1 MIDYSES
8 LIAIKQYRKK
18 AHDLILKRD
27 YLSALEALDQIQ
39 FASQDAK
46 AWVHHQYQLEKNK

>member
-27 YLSALEALDQIQ
+27 YLSAYEALDQIQ
-39 FASQDAK
+39 IASQDAK
-46 AWVHHQYQLEKNK
+46 AWVKHQYQLEKNK